1 MVDTHRD
8 DHAAAL
14 RNIPQIDV
22 LIGRAGSAEDL
33 GGLPRGL
40 LAEAV
45 RAVVARFRDGVRESS
60 GPDDPEPFFEETRFQ
75 AVIRAEIARR
85 LRRRHLPVINA
96 TGILL
101 HTGLGRAPLSDQAIE
116 AVSAAA
122 RYAVVEIDP
131 ESGQRDHREV
141 RVAELLV
148 ELTGAEAATVVN
160 NNAAATMIALA
171 ALASGR
177 EVLVSRGELVEI
189 GGGFR
194 MPDVMAASGCQLRE
208 VGTTNRTYAR
218 DFKKALSER
227 TGLLLKVHTSNFR
240 LVGFTCSPAEEELA
254 ELARQ
259 SGIPYV
265 FDLGSGLLR
274 PVDLE
279 PLAGEPSVKAAVEA
293 GADLVTFSGDKLLCG
308 PQAGILVGRK
318 QAVAAVREH
327 PMFRA
332 MRPDKLQ
339 LAALEA
345 TLLAYVRQ
353 PEGPPDLPLFQLL
366 SRPLK
371 ELSCLARHLSDG
383 LARIDGVATEILDT
397 VGYLGSGSAPARP
410 VKSVSL
416 AIGRA
421 NLRPDDLADT
431 LRRGEPMVFA
441 RVDEGAVLLDM
452 RTVFADEMEPLFD
465 ALVMALSPSDQK
477 ESR

>member
-8 DHAAAL
+8 DHATAL
-14 RNIPQIDV
+14 RKIPKIDV
-22 LIGRAGSAEDL
+22 LIERTGSAEDL

-40 LAEAV
+40 LVEAV
-45 RAVVARFRDGVRESS
+45 RSLVARFRDDLRESS
-60 GPDDPEPFFEETRFQ
+60 PAEDPERFFAEKPFNERVR
-75 AVIRAEIARR
+75 AVIARR

-101 HTGLGRAPLSDQAIE
+101 HTGLGRAPLSDQAIA
-116 AVSAAA
+116 AVSDAA

-131 ESGQRDHREV
+131 DSGRRDHREV
-141 RVAELLV
+141 RVAELLA

-160 NNAAATMIALA
+160 NNAAATMLALA
-171 ALASGR
+171 ALAPGR

-194 MPDVMAASGCQLRE
+194 MPDVMTAAGCRLRE
-208 VGTTNRTYAR
+208 VGTTNRTYVR
-218 DFKKALSER
+218 DYERAFSER

-240 LVGFTCSPAEEELA
+240 LVGFTSSPREEELA
-254 ELARQ
+254 ELARRL
-259 SGIPYV
+259 GIPYV
-265 FDLGSGLLR
+265 YDLGSGLLR

-279 PLAGEPSVKAAVEA
+279 PLSAEPAVSDAVEA
-293 GADLVTFSGDKLLCG
+293 GADVVTFSGDKLLCG
-308 PQAGILVGRK
+308 PQAGLLVGK
-318 QAVAAVREH
+318 EAAIAAVRGH

-353 PEGPPDLPLFQLL
+353 PDGPPDLPLFLLL
-366 SRPLK
+366 SRTQKDLWD
-371 ELSCLARHLSDG
+371 LAKHLADG
-383 LARIDGVATEILDT
+383 LAKIDGVATEILDT

-416 AIGRA
+416 AIRHA
-421 NLRPDDLADT
+421 SLRPDLLADT
-431 LRRGEPMVFA
+431 LRRGEPIVFA

-452 RTVFADEMEPLFD
+452 RTVFPDEMEPLFD
-465 ALVMALSPSDQK
+465 ALVLALSLSNQK
-477 ESR
+477 EPK